1 MLFIAAIVIL
11 FVVFTHKR
19 RSEYAG
25 LPVGAAKPVVPLW
38 LFLALVFGAIYGV
51 CYASGVFN

>member
-11 FVVFTHKR
+11 FVIFTHKR

-25 LPVGAAKPVVPLW
+25 LPVGSAKPVLPLW
-38 LFLALVFGAIYGV
+38 MFLAFVFGAIYGV
-51 CYASGVFN
+51 CRLAGVL